1 MDTRSTRRISLCL
14 VAVLVATVLTACAPV
29 PTGSSAPAPT
39 AASPAAGATTAT
51 AQGST
56 SGGTTLKLALIPVLD
71 VIPIYIA
78 MQNGYFQ
85 AQGLQVEVA
94 PVKSPQERDVL
105 LQTGQVDGVLT
116 DLQGVGLLNKD
127 KVRVKA
133 VYTSRRPFPDAP
145 LFRILA
151 SPKSNITK
159 PQDLKGVQIGISN
172 NTIIE
177 YLTDRILTAEG
188 LAPEDI
194 KKLEVGAIT
203 VRFEQLMNG
212 NLQAAVLPDPLAQGA
227 IAAGAKL
234 VVDDTKYRGL
244 SQSVLVFQT
253 ATLESKGD
261 AVRKFLVAWEQAV
274 KEVNANP
281 EKYRSV
287 LMEQGRVP
295 QSIQQTYKMPPFPE
309 RGVPSE
315 EEVAD
320 VTAWLKAKGLVS
332 RDIPY
337 TDMVDASFLPK

>member
-1 MDTRSTRRISLCL
+1 MPVKFTRTVSL
-14 VAVLVATVLTACAPV
+14 VLIALIAALLATACAPV
-29 PTGSSAPAPT
+29 PAAQQGAATAAQP
-39 AASPAAGATTAT
+39 AASPESAATQPAA
-51 AQGST
+51 A
-56 SGGTTLKLALIPVLD
+56 SGETIKLALIPVLD
-71 VIPIYIA
+71 TIPIYIA
-78 MQNGYFQ
+78 LQNGYFKE
-85 AQGLQVEVA
+85 QGLNVETV

-127 KVRVKA
+127 AVKVKA
-133 VYTSRRPFPDAP
+133 VSTARRPFPNAP

-151 SPKSNITK
+151 SPKSDIQT
-159 PQDLKGVQIGISN
+159 PADLKGVEIGISN

-188 LAPEDI
+188 LTPDQI

-212 NLQAAVLPDPLAQGA
+212 NIKAAVLPDPLAQGA

-234 VVDDTKYRGL
+234 VVDDSKYQDL
-244 SQSVLVFQT
+244 SQSVLVFQD
-253 ATLESKGD
+253 ATLKSTPESI
-261 AVRKFLVAWEQAV
+261 RKFLTAWQKAV
-274 KEVNANP
+274 QEVNANP
-281 EKYRSV
+281 EKYRAV

-295 QSIQQTYKMPPFPE
+295 QSIQNSYTMPPFPE
-309 RGVPSE
+309 SGVPSE
-315 EEVAD
+315 KEVAD

-337 TDMVDASFLPK
+337 SDMVDTSFLPK

>member
-1 MDTRSTRRISLCL
+1 MSTRFTRSLSLVL
-14 VAVLVATVLTACAPV
+14 LAVTVALLLAACAPV
-29 PTGSSAPAPT
+29 PTQPAAST
-39 AASPAAGATTAT
+39 GAAASPAATQPPAAT
-51 AQGST
+51 
-56 SGGTTLKLALIPVLD
+56 GGETIKLALIPVLD
-71 VIPIYIA
+71 TIPIYIA
-78 MQNGYFQ
+78 LQNGYFQ
-85 AQGLQVEVA
+85 EQGLTVETV

-127 KVRVKA
+127 AVKVKA
-133 VYTSRRPFPDAP
+133 VYTARRPFPDAP

-151 SPKSNITK
+151 SPKSEIASVA
-159 PQDLKGVQIGISN
+159 DLKGVEIGISN

-188 LAPEDI
+188 LKPEEI
-194 KKLEVGAIT
+194 KKIEVGAIT

-212 NLQAAVLPDPLAQGA
+212 NIKAAVLPDPLAQGA

-234 VVDDTKYRGL
+234 VVDDTTHKDL
-244 SQSVLVFQT
+244 SQSVLVFQD
-253 ATLESKGD
+253 AALKGKPE
-261 AVRKFLVAWEQAV
+261 AVRKFLIAWEKAV

-281 EKYRSV
+281 EKYRAV

-295 QSIQQTYKMPPFPE
+295 QSIQNSYKMPPFPE

-315 EEVAD
+315 SEVAD
-320 VTAWLKAKGLVS
+320 VTAWLKEKGLVS

-337 TDMVDASFLPK
+337 ADMVDTSFLPK

>member
-1 MDTRSTRRISLCL
+1 MKCRRFLPVVSLFL
-14 VAVLVATVLTACAPV
+14 VVVFLGMAVSSCAPM
-29 PTGSSAPAPT
+29 PTLQSEEPK
-39 AASPAAGATTAT
+39 
-51 AQGST
+51 
-56 SGGTTLKLALIPVLD
+56 LKLALIPVLD
-71 VIPIYIA
+71 TIPIYIA
-78 MQNGYFQ
+78 LQNGYFGD
-85 AQGLQVEVA
+85 QGVEVELV

-127 KVRVKA
+127 SVRVKA

-151 SPKSNITK
+151 SPKSSISA
-159 PQDLKGVQIGISN
+159 PADLKGVPIGISN

-177 YLTDRILTAEG
+177 YLTDRILTFEG
-188 LAPEDI
+188 LTAGEI
-194 KKLEVGAIT
+194 AKIEVGAIT

-212 NLQAAVLPDPLAQGA
+212 NIQAAVLPDPLAQGA
-227 IAAGAKL
+227 IAAGARL
-234 VVDDTKYRGL
+234 VVDDTRYANL

-253 ATLESKGD
+253 STLQSRPET
-261 AVRKFLVAWEQAV
+261 VRKFLSAWEQAV

-281 EKYRSV
+281 EKYRAV

-295 QSIQQTYKMPPFPE
+295 ESIQNSYQMPPFPE

-315 EEVAD
+315 GEVAD
-320 VTAWLKAKGLVS
+320 VTAWLKAKGLVN

-337 TDMVDASFLPK
+337 TDVVDASFLPK

>member
-1 MDTRSTRRISLCL
+1 MKCRRFLPVVSLFL
-14 VAVLVATVLTACAPV
+14 VVIVLGMTVSSCAPV
-29 PTGSSAPAPT
+29 PAAPT
-39 AASPAAGATTAT
+39 EEAK
-51 AQGST
+51 
-56 SGGTTLKLALIPVLD
+56 LKLALIPVLD
-71 VIPIYIA
+71 TIPIYIA
-78 MQNGYFQ
+78 LQNGYFGDQ
-85 AQGLQVEVA
+85 SVEVELV

-127 KVRVKA
+127 SVKVKA

-151 SPKSNITK
+151 SPKSNIST
-159 PQDLKGVQIGISN
+159 PADLKGVPVGISN

-177 YLTDRILTAEG
+177 YLTDRILTFEG
-188 LAPEDI
+188 LTAGEI
-194 KKLEVGAIT
+194 AKIEVGAIT

-212 NLQAAVLPDPLAQGA
+212 NIQAAVLPDPLAQGA
-227 IAAGAKL
+227 IAAGARL
-234 VVDDTKYRGL
+234 VVDDARYANL
-244 SQSVLVFQT
+244 SQSVLVFQIS
-253 ATLESKGD
+253 TLKSRPET
-261 AVRKFLVAWEQAV
+261 VRRFLSAWEQAV

-281 EKYRSV
+281 EKYRAV

-295 QSIQQTYKMPPFPE
+295 ESIQNSYQMPPFPE

-315 EEVAD
+315 GEVAD

-337 TDMVDASFLPK
+337 TDVVDASFLPK